1 MNDYDNRKEEIIKKL
16 EQKFNKAGI
25 PGGWAHNAARR
36 VVEMWENSDRSKES
50 FERAVYT
57 VYRGLWI

>member
-1 MNDYDNRKEEIIKKL
+1 MNDYDSRKEEIIKKL

-25 PGGWAHNAARR
+25 PGVWAHNAARR

-50 FERAVYT
+50 FEKAVYT
-57 VYRGLWI
+57 VYRGL

>member
-16 EQKFNKAGI
+16 EQKFNNAGI
-25 PGGWAHNAARR
+25 PGVWAHNAARR
-36 VVEMWENSDRSKES
+36 VVEMWEKSDRSKES

>member
-16 EQKFNKAGI
+16 ERKFNKAGI
-25 PGGWAHNAARR
+25 PGVWAHNAARR

-50 FERAVYT
+50 FEIGV
-57 VYRGLWI
+57 